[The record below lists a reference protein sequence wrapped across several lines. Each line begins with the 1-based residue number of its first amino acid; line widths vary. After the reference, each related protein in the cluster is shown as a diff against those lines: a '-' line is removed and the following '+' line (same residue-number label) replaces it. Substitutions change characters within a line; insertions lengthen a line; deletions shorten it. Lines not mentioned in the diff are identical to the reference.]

1 MSFSN
6 QDKNDSIHKQ
16 KNKALFKQP
25 GEAIKAEKLKIEE
38 FNDHSLMAQAAQ
50 NSKLGTRKIPEMNVG
65 EIERQ
70 VHSKLSR
77 KMPLD
82 TL

>member
-16 KNKALFKQP
+16 NNKKLGKLP
-25 GEAIKAEKLKIEE
+25 TEAVKAEKLKIEE
-38 FNDHSLMAQAAQ
+38 FNDGSLMVQAAQ
-50 NSKLGTRKIPEMNVG
+50 NSKLGTRKVPEMNAG
-65 EIERQ
+65 EVERQ
-70 VHSKLSR
+70 VHFKLSR